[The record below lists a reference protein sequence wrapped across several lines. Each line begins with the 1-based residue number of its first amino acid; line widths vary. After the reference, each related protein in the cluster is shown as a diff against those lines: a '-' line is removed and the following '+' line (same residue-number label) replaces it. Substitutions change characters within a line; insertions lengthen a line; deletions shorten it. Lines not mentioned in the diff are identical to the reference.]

1 MRVQETYPHLFE
13 ICPLTMRTQGVLLV
27 KDTILL
33 ITLCSTDGRSSR
45 LVVYPSRPR
54 LVTGAKPGQWK
65 EIYDELAV
73 HLDEYS
79 DTLLHNARRFIEVG
93 DSLGAEII
101 QSSCVGCLAHLA
113 VLCDLVSRLEPDL
126 KPRADAVCDS
136 SLERL
141 GCLTQEM
148 NFNEY
153 TYLDLLLRV
162 RHPVS
167 HSWRGQTDH
176 VFDY

>member
-1 MRVQETYPHLFE
+1 MGHS
-13 ICPLTMRTQGVLLV
+13 ILTFTLAYLVALTGV
-27 KDTILL
+27 K
-33 ITLCSTDGRSSR
+33 SSR
-45 LVVYPSRPR
+45 
-54 LVTGAKPGQWK
+54 WK

-73 HLDEYS
+73 RLDEYS
-79 DTLLHNARRFIEVG
+79 DTLLRNIRRFIEIG

-113 VLCDLVSRLEPDL
+113 VLCDFVSRLEPNS
-126 KPRADAVCDS
+126 KPQADAICDS

-141 GCLTQEM
+141 GRLTQEI
-148 NFNEY
+148 NFDEY

-167 HSWRGQTDH
+167 HSWRWAS
-176 VFDY
+176 